1 MLDVFVFQFVV
12 GQVSGQILVVSGHI
26 YEAVSGQ
33 VEQDDFFFPALL
45 ARLGFVDGGSDG
57 MTGFRCR
64 NDAFG
69 LGEQAAR
76 VEGFQLLDVGGL
88 HQSVFQEL
96 GDDDARAVVTQ
107 SACMDVG
114 RSEVVSQGEHRQEGS
129 VARFVSEVVLEMSAR
144 QFWARCRF
152 GCDVTCLFPFLD
164 AMAHERETD
173 AAEVGTAAE
182 TADDDVRIFTGHF
195 HLFLG
200 FQAMMV

>member
-33 VEQDDFFFPALL
+33 VEQDDFFFSALL

-57 MTGFRCR
+57 MAGFRCR

-96 GDDDARAVVTQ
+96 GDDDTRAVVTQ
-107 SACMDVG
+107 SARMDVG

-129 VARFVSEVVLEMSAR
+129 SPLRLRSRIGNVHASVSGTMPVRL
-144 QFWARCRF
+144 RCNVSF
-152 GCDVTCLFPFLD
+152 SLP
-164 AMAHERETD
+164 
-173 AAEVGTAAE
+173 
-182 TADDDVRIFTGHF
+182 
-195 HLFLG
+195 
-200 FQAMMV
+200 

>member
-1 MLDVFVFQFVV
+1 MT
-12 GQVSGQILVVSGHI
+12 
-26 YEAVSGQ
+26 
-33 VEQDDFFFPALL
+33 FFFPALL

-107 SACMDVG
+107 SARVDVG
-114 RSEVVSQGEHRQEGS
+114 RGEVVSQGEHRQQGGYNPLRPQSRIGNARAS
-129 VARFVSEVVLEMSAR
+129 VSGTMPVRLRCNVSFSL
-144 QFWARCRF
+144 
-152 GCDVTCLFPFLD
+152 P
-164 AMAHERETD
+164 
-173 AAEVGTAAE
+173 
-182 TADDDVRIFTGHF
+182 
-195 HLFLG
+195 
-200 FQAMMV
+200 